1 MKNINQRLFSIFILL
16 FAAASAYAQTPR
28 AQLQQMV
35 EQLQQ
40 TPADSVLREKII
52 KLALTLK
59 QTPAL
64 PPEAERHMARG
75 AAAFKGATATAD
87 YQDAAREFE
96 QATLAAPWYGDAY
109 FNLGVAQDKA
119 GDFEG
124 ALRSLNYARLAA
136 PDSREIKA
144 LIYEVEYRMEKANS
158 PAARAAREKE
168 AAQRFITS
176 LEGARYVCPEF
187 RNDRDASRVEIDIR
201 NGNIAGANVI
211 TWINPGLTPGVDYA
225 SNAFVGFRGMWWG
238 GGEMPLQ
245 GSVSVKRTEH
255 EEMRVELD
263 DNRLAFVQ
271 TITFSGDSA
280 PTVYPSQT
288 CLRTRQ

>member
-1 MKNINQRLFSIFILL
+1 MKFTCKLIFFIFTFLAL
-16 FAAASAYAQTPR
+16 AASAYAQTPR

-35 EQLQQ
+35 GQLQR
-40 TPADSVLREKII
+40 TPTDNALREKII
-52 KLALTLK
+52 NLALTLK
-59 QTPAL
+59 QMPAL
-64 PPEAERHMARG
+64 PPETERHMARG

-109 FNLGVAQDKA
+109 FNLGVVQDKA

-136 PDSREIKA
+136 PDSKEIKA

-158 PAARAAREKE
+158 PAARAAKEKE
-168 AAQRFITS
+168 AAQRFIAS
-176 LEGARYVCPEF
+176 LEGAKYVCPEF
-187 RNDRDASRVEIDIR
+187 RNDRDASRVEIGIK

-211 TWINPGLTPGVDYA
+211 TWINPRLTPGVDYA

-245 GSVSVKRTEH
+245 GSVSVKRTKS

-263 DNRLAFVQ
+263 DNRLTFVQ
-271 TITFSGDSA
+271 QITFSGDSA
-280 PTVYPSQT
+280 PTVYPPQT
-288 CLRTRQ
+288 CARAR

>member
-16 FAAASAYAQTPR
+16 FATASAYAQTPR
-28 AQLQQMV
+28 AQLQQMA

-40 TPADSVLREKII
+40 TPADNALREKII

-59 QTPAL
+59 QAPAL

-75 AAAFKGATATAD
+75 AAAFKGATATTD

-109 FNLGVAQDKA
+109 FNLGVVQDKA

-136 PDSREIKA
+136 PDSKEIKA

-158 PAARAAREKE
+158 PAARAAKEKE

-187 RNDRDASRVEIDIR
+187 RNDRDASRVEIDIK
-201 NGNIAGANVI
+201 NGNIAGANII
-211 TWINPGLTPGVDYA
+211 TWINPRLTPGVDYA

-245 GSVSVKRTEH
+245 GRVSVKRTES

-271 TITFSGDSA
+271 QITFSGDSA
-280 PTVYPSQT
+280 PTVYPSQA
-288 CLRTRQ
+288 CLRAR

>member
-16 FAAASAYAQTPR
+16 FATASAYAQTPH

-35 EQLQQ
+35 EQLQK
-40 TPADSVLREKII
+40 TPADNALREKII
-52 KLALTLK
+52 KLALALK

-64 PPEAERHMARG
+64 PPEAERRMARG
-75 AAAFKGATATAD
+75 AAAFKGATATTD

-109 FNLGVAQDKA
+109 FNLGVVQDKA
-119 GDFEG
+119 GNFEG

-136 PDSREIKA
+136 PDSKEIKA

-168 AAQRFITS
+168 AAQRFIAS
-176 LEGARYVCPEF
+176 LEGAKYVCPEF
-187 RNDRDASRVEIDIR
+187 RNDRDASRVEIDIK
-201 NGNIAGANVI
+201 NGNIAGANII
-211 TWINPGLTPGVDYA
+211 TWINPRLTPGVDYA

-245 GSVSVKRTEH
+245 GSVSVKRTES

-263 DNRLAFVQ
+263 DNRLTFVQ
-271 TITFSGDSA
+271 QITFSGDSA
-280 PTVYPSQT
+280 PTVYPSQA
-288 CLRTRQ
+288 CLRVR